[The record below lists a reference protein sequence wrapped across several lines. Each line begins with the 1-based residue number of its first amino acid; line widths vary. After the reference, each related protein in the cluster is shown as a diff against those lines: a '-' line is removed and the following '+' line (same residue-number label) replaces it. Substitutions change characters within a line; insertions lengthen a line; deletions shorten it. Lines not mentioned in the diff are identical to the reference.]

1 MIQDETFENRNVPD
15 RENEKEGGTYVQN
28 DGDKHAE
35 TMGQLE
41 EKISIHSLDAQKKK
55 TQWIANKTMS
65 SVVQESEDRKTPV
78 IVISLASE
86 SSFVASKPSRPP
98 PSPPPQRVLVGA
110 GQSISSESSS
120 PTMDEKADTEEALK
134 QAWASEIAKVD
145 TENEKIPVDK
155 DTYDRGQ
162 DFIKKFYARL
172 NQAEMR
178 MQDRTS
184 PDSERSRGHQNEEE
198 LEKQED
204 LSSTYEAL
212 VEARR
217 LKLVLARAKTEP
229 GGAGTQLDTS
239 LSDRTGILPLNA
251 RGRESSSK
259 INAELINDVP
269 QNSAKV
275 LAGPLVISST
285 QKPDETTTA
294 VVEYFSHDENKT
306 TVSAAKASV
315 PEFALTD
322 LKKSHTMPHIKQGSI
337 IEGTLGDT
345 KNSDLHKT
353 DKFVSFAESAKSNS
367 AIKKIRKDNLS
378 SSEVNEIKNLTNN
391 DLVSGE
397 IISTGSPDMVTG
409 NVIDLET
416 SVDNVLSLDGTN
428 VPSRDKTLPT
438 EDLSKHPEIPSASEA
453 ITQME
458 PLLGPLNRN
467 EPNLLMLKMEKS
479 TLYLVRNERN
489 LMESNV
495 RESYKDEI
503 KSLEAYDEDFNGIDP
518 DVKNDMDSAQQTAG
532 KSDITPPREE
542 SPKAMES
549 FEVPHNIIF
558 YEDMGPYTEYKVR
571 RVRKQGKANLRMLH
585 MFIGALRQFGTTV
598 DESVRR
604 VSVPEASVTM
614 DGRAHAHTASQAPVA
629 VEGTTLTPLAWPGCP
644 SVKHHQIDSS
654 FQTSIVSNEI
664 SFIILNNVV
673 KIYCRKILKKK
684 MFNFELRSGFLLI
697 YRHGAGISAG
707 KLMTKNVLMAKH
719 KAVVTPFLKHWGHRC
734 LTLSHH

>member
-1 MIQDETFENRNVPD
+1 MIQDETFEYRNVPD
-15 RENEKEGGTYVQN
+15 RENEKEGGIHVQN
-28 DGDKHAE
+28 DGDKHIE

-41 EKISIHSLDAQKKK
+41 ERISIHNPDAQKKK
-55 TQWIANKTMS
+55 IANKTMS

-98 PSPPPQRVLVGA
+98 PSPPPQRVLAGA
-110 GQSISSESSS
+110 GQSKSSGSPS
-120 PTMDEKADTEEALK
+120 PTMDEKSDTEDALK
-134 QAWASEIAKVD
+134 QAWASEIARVD
-145 TENEKIPVDK
+145 MENEKIPVNKDK
-155 DTYDRGQ
+155 YDRGQ

-178 MQDRTS
+178 MQGRTS
-184 PDSERSRGHQNEEE
+184 PDNERSRGHQNEEK

-229 GGAGTQLDTS
+229 GGAGNQLDTS

-251 RGRESSSK
+251 RSREPPSTTNEDHVSK
-259 INAELINDVP
+259 
-269 QNSAKV
+269 NSAKV
-275 LAGPLVISST
+275 LAGLLEDSST
-285 QKPDETTTA
+285 QKVDETTTA

-306 TVSAAKASV
+306 TVSGNTTSV
-315 PEFALTD
+315 PELALLD
-322 LKKSHTMPHIKQGSI
+322 HKKSHTMPHIKQGLVK
-337 IEGTLGDT
+337 EATLGDT
-345 KNSDLHKT
+345 KNNDPHKT
-353 DKFVSFAESAKSNS
+353 DEFVSFAESAKSNS
-367 AIKKIRKDNLS
+367 AIKKAGKDYS
-378 SSEVNEIKNLTNN
+378 ISSEVDEITNLTNN

-397 IISTGSPDMVTG
+397 SINTGSPDMTTE
-409 NVIDLET
+409 NIIDEEP
-416 SVDNVLSLDGTN
+416 SVDNGLPLDGTN
-428 VPSRDKTLPT
+428 ISSRDKPLPP

-453 ITQME
+453 VTQME
-458 PLLGPLNRN
+458 PLLDPLNRN
-467 EPNLLMLKMEKS
+467 EPNLLMLKTEQS

-489 LMESNV
+489 LMESNLG
-495 RESYKDEI
+495 ESYKDEI

-518 DVKNDMDSAQQTAG
+518 DVKNDMDSAQQTAA

-614 DGRAHAHTASQAPVA
+614 DGRAHAHAASQAPVA
-629 VEGTTLTPLAWPGCP
+629 VEGTILIPLAWPGCP
-644 SVKHHQIDSS
+644 HGKHHQIDIRHQSLVS
-654 FQTSIVSNEI
+654 IKRLYFQ
-664 SFIILNNVV
+664 LW
-673 KIYCRKILKKK
+673 
-684 MFNFELRSGFLLI
+684 GF
-697 YRHGAGISAG
+697 
-707 KLMTKNVLMAKH
+707 
-719 KAVVTPFLKHWGHRC
+719 PC
-734 LTLSHH
+734 